1 MRKPSNYLKAEYH
14 RQRSSLTVLRDLV
27 NAIAMHGLDPER
39 FQIRL
44 CDYIEEIDMKEQL
57 GKLGLELVMIILLI
71 NDIAESLFALYM
83 LKKRTRRNIDH
94 ESSINKK

>member
-1 MRKPSNYLKAEYH
+1 
-14 RQRSSLTVLRDLV
+14 
-27 NAIAMHGLDPER
+27 
-39 FQIRL
+39 
-44 CDYIEEIDMKEQL
+44 MKEQL